1 MSEGFQL
8 CPQCR
13 GEYTLAVTTCAKCG
27 VALVAPSQLPDE
39 PVAEEMPP
47 ASELECVRVA
57 PIPWIQ
63 ALSGALE
70 ELGVAHRVEP
80 ATRED
85 APEGQN
91 ADFGDASLFGLYVA
105 EAAVAA
111 VRELDAQI
119 EALMVPQEGE
129 ALAEGESD
137 QCPACGSEIAADALE
152 CSDCGLP
159 FA

>member
-1 MSEGFQL
+1 MSRWLRRRSF
-8 CPQCR
+8 
-13 GEYTLAVTTCAKCG
+13 
-27 VALVAPSQLPDE
+27 LPDA
-39 PVAEEMPP
+39 VAEEVPP

-57 PIPWIQ
+57 PIAWIQ

-70 ELGVAHRVEP
+70 QLGLAHRVEP
-80 ATRED
+80 ASRED

-105 EAAVAA
+105 EAAVGA
-111 VRELDAQI
+111 VREVDAQI
-119 EALMVPQEGE
+119 EGLMVPQEAE

-137 QCPACGSEIAADALE
+137 ECPACGSEIAADAME

-159 FA
+159 FQ